1 MFGAIA
7 LLVAA
12 AGNAGSFGPIQSDL
26 QRIATIARAYAGP
39 DCPVVYVDGRAASGL
54 TKLTLRCGS
63 DGQKGKSFIAQRQHE
78 REIMALMKRIHGV
91 TRSKDRGGGIAL
103 SVKTDAAGD
112 SAFDVDYPTDGVI

>member
-1 MFGAIA
+1 
-7 LLVAA
+7 
-12 AGNAGSFGPIQSDL
+12 
-26 QRIATIARAYAGP
+26 
-39 DCPVVYVDGRAASGL
+39 VYVDGRAASGL